1 MLKNL
6 HLLFKVHKNGLQR
19 FSPKVN
25 NLCTY
30 ACSSCHLFQSPL
42 AHNHQSILHKNQ
54 HVQKQ
59 VRNLSCERLVESLP
73 TKVQPYM
80 KLMRVD
86 KPIGSLLLYMPCAYS
101 IILATPP
108 GMLPNFYYL
117 G

>member
-1 MLKNL
+1 MFKYV
-6 HLLFKVHKNGLQR
+6 HYLFKTHKNGLKQ
-19 FSPKVN
+19 FSENVN
-25 NLCTY
+25 NLKTC
-30 ACSSCHLFQSPL
+30 ACSCHLFQPSV
-42 AHNHQSILHKNQ
+42 SKKNQ
-54 HVQKQ
+54 TFKNKNQLVLNQ
-59 VRNLSCERLVESLP
+59 VRNLSCERFVEILP

-80 KLMRVD
+80 RLMRVD